1 MTTIK
6 VEFIVK
12 LTWNRKSITGSKMPP
27 YNQEKI
33 LIIHLII
40 YNTRSGYLYRC
51 RMMNYMGQK
60 SKSKSSTEIKMVE
73 ISIQIFSIQTQLQ
86 SKFEM
91 SKADIVED
99 EEVKSKGTEEV

>member
-40 YNTRSGYLYRC
+40 YNTRSGYLHRC

-73 ISIQIFSIQTQLQ
+73 ISIQIFSIQTKLQ

-91 SKADIVED
+91 SKADIAED
-99 EEVKSKGTEEV
+99 EEIKSKGTEEV

>member
-1 MTTIK
+1 
-6 VEFIVK
+6 
-12 LTWNRKSITGSKMPP
+12 MPP

-40 YNTRSGYLYRC
+40 YNTRSGYLHRC
-51 RMMNYMGQK
+51 RMMNYIGKK
-60 SKSKSSTEIKMVE
+60 SKSKSSTEIIMVE

-86 SKFEM
+86 SKFKM

-99 EEVKSKGTEEV
+99 IEMKSKGTEEV

>member
-1 MTTIK
+1 
-6 VEFIVK
+6 
-12 LTWNRKSITGSKMPP
+12 
-27 YNQEKI
+27 
-33 LIIHLII
+33 
-40 YNTRSGYLYRC
+40 
-51 RMMNYMGQK
+51 MMNYMGQK

-99 EEVKSKGTEEV
+99 EEVKR